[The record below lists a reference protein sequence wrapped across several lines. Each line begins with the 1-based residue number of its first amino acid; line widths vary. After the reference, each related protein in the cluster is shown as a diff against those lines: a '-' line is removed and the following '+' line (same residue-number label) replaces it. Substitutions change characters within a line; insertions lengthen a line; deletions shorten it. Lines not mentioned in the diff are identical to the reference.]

1 MLNNTLK
8 EKMAKRPVFGMTIY
22 SNFPPVIEN
31 LAYYGFDFAFIDAE
45 HCPWEVTSLR
55 EAVLAARFAGISP
68 LVRVTK
74 PDMIEI
80 RKAFEMGAEGVIV
93 PHVKT
98 AEDVKLCVKA
108 GKFPPK
114 GRRGFD
120 MTVRSAHYGV
130 GVNSADYIQHT
141 FDTEMIIPMAEDF
154 EFMDNINEILA
165 VEGVDAINFGPA
177 DYSMSTN
184 RPSGYDMKNSDTDA
198 KPTVR
203 LPVWSPMKVAAH
215 NASIITTTAPIRN
228 STTPN
233 ISAAS
238 NIISLDTNSSD
249 TNLFWSSKYLFISV
263 MSSSKVRMFLFEEN
277 IA

>member
-184 RPSGYDMKNSDTDA
+184 RPSGYDMKNSDTDE
-198 KPTVR
+198 VLR
-203 LPVWSPMKVAAH
+203 SIVAAARPKGIGVMAPALPTKEETIPPLISKGVNLLVCGSDIYH
-215 NASIITTTAPIRN
+215 WQRSIEN
-228 STTPN
+228 VLKSGVEE
-233 ISAAS
+233 
-238 NIISLDTNSSD
+238 
-249 TNLFWSSKYLFISV
+249 YL
-263 MSSSKVRMFLFEEN
+263 K
-277 IA
+277 